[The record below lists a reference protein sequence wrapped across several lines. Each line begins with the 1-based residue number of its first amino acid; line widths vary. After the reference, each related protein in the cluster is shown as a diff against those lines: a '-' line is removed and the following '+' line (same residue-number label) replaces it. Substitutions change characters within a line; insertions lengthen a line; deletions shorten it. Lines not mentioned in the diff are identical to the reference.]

1 VRLALDLLP
10 LVFFA
15 FLLLSLLLQ
24 LAVEGLAF
32 LPICPDAKSI
42 RHLCS
47 IAALCVC
54 KRMGFRNSPWPVVL
68 ELELFILKLFPHF
81 RHFCLDHVVVVALVL

>member
-1 VRLALDLLP
+1 VAGAVDLLLLFLAALLASLPLLFHAALVRLALDLLP
-10 LVFFA
+10 LVLFA
-15 FLLLSLLLQ
+15 FLLLTLLLQ

-32 LPICPDAKSI
+32 LPICSDAKSI

-47 IAALCVC
+47 IAALCIC

-68 ELELFILKLFPHF
+68 
-81 RHFCLDHVVVVALVL
+81 